1 MAISVP
7 RGTTGSV
14 TADTAPRVRLVSP
27 VRVPENGFLD
37 ESGHAWKCDRGFAP
51 SGSTCLRL
59 QVPRDA
65 HLDSTGNDWTCDWG
79 FENRNGHCVANG
91 NGWERVRKA
100 GPTPRRYFPHLR
112 RDGLCDFTTYVAD
125 SAQN

>member
-79 FENRNGHCVANG
+79 FENRNGQCVANG
-91 NGWERVRKA
+91 NG
-100 GPTPRRYFPHLR
+100 
-112 RDGLCDFTTYVAD
+112 
-125 SAQN
+125 